1 MGSAEKGRAKVL
13 ERDRREVGR
22 VRRTA
27 RARREEFHPLGK
39 RFRFCIVARMF
50 VDECTVK
57 LAAGDGGRGCTS
69 FRREKY
75 EPWGGPNGG
84 DGGRGGDVILVGD
97 VNTNNLVDYKYQP
110 HWRGERGEHGQG
122 ADCHGKDGKH
132 CILRMPL
139 GTVVIDLA
147 TQKPVAEVIA
157 DGQQIVLCKGGNGG
171 WGNTH
176 FKTSTNRA
184 PKRANP
190 GHPGE
195 AGEYRLVLKSIADVG
210 LAGFP
215 NAGKSSLT
223 GRITKA
229 RPKTAAYPFT
239 TLHPQIGV
247 IEYPDVVNGDKRLLL
262 ADVPGLI
269 EGAHENRG
277 LGHRFLRHIERC
289 ALLLFMVDMAGTDA
303 RDPRDDYKHLLNEL
317 KLYDKT
323 MLDKPRLVVANKMDL
338 EASAAWIAKF
348 KKRHKTVDVIEI
360 SCATGDGIEKLKKEL
375 LKRVAKFRAKEK
387 ASRAAAE

>member
-1 MGSAEKGRAKVL
+1 
-13 ERDRREVGR
+13 
-22 VRRTA
+22 
-27 RARREEFHPLGK
+27 
-39 RFRFCIVARMF
+39 MF

-84 DGGRGGDVILVGD
+84 DGGRGGDVVLLGD
-97 VNTNNLVDYKYQP
+97 ANTNNLVDYKYQP
-110 HWRGERGEHGQG
+110 HWKGERGEHGQG
-122 ADCHGKDGKH
+122 ADCHGRDGKA
-132 CILRMPL
+132 CILKLPL

-147 TQKPVAEVIA
+147 TEKPVAEVIA

-176 FKTSTNRA
+176 FKTPTNRA
-184 PKRANP
+184 PKRANS
-190 GHPGE
+190 GQPGE
-195 AGEYRLVLKSIADVG
+195 LGTYRLVLKSIADVG
-210 LAGFP
+210 LVGFP

-247 IEYPDVVNGDKRLLL
+247 IEYLDVVKGNRRLLL

-289 ALLLFMVDMAGTDA
+289 ALLIFLIDMAGTDA
-303 RDPRDDYKHLLNEL
+303 RDPRGDYKHLLHEL
-317 KLYDKT
+317 EFYDPALLK
-323 MLDKPRLVVANKMDL
+323 KPRLVVANKMDL
-338 EASAAWIAKF
+338 PEAAPWLAKF
-348 KKRHKTVDVIEI
+348 RRRHRTADVLEI
-360 SCATGDGIEKLKKEL
+360 SCLSGAGIEPLKKEL
-375 LKRVAKFRAKEK
+375 LKRVARFRAAEK
-387 ASRAAAE
+387 KSRGDAA